1 MSNNSNSNNNTGS
14 AMRYP
19 IDMSIEEQSDYI
31 RFQFFKYKA
40 PFKRGGD
47 TKITG
52 GASAEG
58 YYGETREGSIGEK
71 AGSDVLMYMPQDVST
86 SMSSSWGGK
95 EISNAAAGALS
106 MYSNYITDPDNKKLL
121 QNFQAG
127 LKGLAGMPT
136 SAGAALVRMGLS
148 ATGAQSNLTQNDILG
163 GTSGVILNPNTE
175 VLFGG
180 PAIRNIGFKFKMMA
194 RSEEEAKKMIRICRT
209 FQFHAAPKLGM
220 SVDLKDMFIRG
231 LDGIAKVK
239 TFGFFKDTDLHK
251 KGKLKENEF
260 AVNNFIQIPNLC
272 LFKYMTGPDINPY
285 LTQYKA
291 CAITNVDV
299 NFTPDGSYS
308 TLIGGYPSAVEL
320 SLSFVET
327 KLIYQSEISTYE
339 EAASN

>member
-1 MSNNSNSNNNTGS
+1 MDQGNSTTLNQMDNI
-14 AMRYP
+14 RYP
-19 IDMSIEEQSDYI
+19 IDMSIEKESDYI

-40 PFKRGGD
+40 PFKRGGEV
-47 TKITG
+47 TPG
-52 GASAEG
+52 GASNEG
-58 YYGETREGSIGEK
+58 YYGETGEGSIGVK
-71 AGSDVLMYMPQDVST
+71 AGGDVLMYMPQDVST

-106 MYSNYITDPDNKKLL
+106 AYSNYITDPNDKNLL

-180 PAIRNIGFKFKMMA
+180 PSIRNIGFKFKMMA
-194 RSEEEAKKMIRICRT
+194 RSEKEAIRMLRICRR
-209 FQFHAAPKLGM
+209 FQYHAAPRMGTNAEIEGKFVKNLIAASTANTGGLFANTELNKTKTKE
-220 SVDLKDMFIRG
+220 DLK
-231 LDGIAKVK
+231 
-239 TFGFFKDTDLHK
+239 GFTQ
-251 KGKLKENEF
+251 
-260 AVNNFIQIPNLC
+260 VNNFIQLPDLC
-272 LFKYMTGPDINPY
+272 LFKYMTGPDVNPY
-285 LTQYKA
+285 LNQYKA
-291 CAITNVDV
+291 CALTNVDV

-320 SLSFVET
+320 SISLVET
-327 KLIYQSEISTYE
+327 KIIYKSEINPDLGV
-339 EAASN
+339 SN